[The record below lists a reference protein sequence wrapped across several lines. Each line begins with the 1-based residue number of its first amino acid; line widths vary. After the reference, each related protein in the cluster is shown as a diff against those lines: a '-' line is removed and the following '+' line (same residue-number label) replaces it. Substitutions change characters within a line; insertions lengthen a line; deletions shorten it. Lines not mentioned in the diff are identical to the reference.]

1 MTIPPPSRRAFLS
14 GAAAALAW
22 PLSLAAQP
30 ASEPLARIAL
40 AVPGVTLEVVSV
52 TRLTAHPV
60 VEVRFNLVNGGS
72 QRASLNDLG
81 MGTGHVGV
89 IGSLT
94 LLDLANGMA
103 YGIAR
108 TNGRNLTGVLPHPR
122 DTIGAGE
129 RRDGLW
135 AWFGAPP
142 AAVTRV
148 TLEAPG
154 GAPAVD
160 LPLVAR

>member
-1 MTIPPPSRRAFLS
+1 MTITPPSRRAVLAS
-14 GAAAALAW
+14 AAASLAW
-22 PLSLAAQP
+22 PLSLSAQA

-40 AVPGVTLEVVSV
+40 AVPGVTMEVVSV
-52 TRLTAHPV
+52 TRLAAHPV
-60 VEVRFNLVNGGS
+60 VEVRFNLLNGGN
-72 QRASLNDLG
+72 QRASLSDLG

-89 IGSLT
+89 IGGLT

-108 TNGRNLTGVLPHPR
+108 TNGRNLTGVLPHPSN
-122 DTIGAGE
+122 TIEPGE

-142 AAVTRV
+142 AAVARV
-148 TLEAPG
+148 TLEVPG